1 MSSNAKKKAAQN
13 TAGNKR
19 TQTAVKTVAT
29 ENKRCMVEYVVV
41 NIICLFAFL
50 SFGYIALMSFFQTS
64 VIDPTAYINERILFQ
79 SDMIPL
85 NILCLALFGGFLFA
99 IRKKY
104 DFFAK
109 VNLQIAEIAVAVLVV
124 VLGLIWVTTV
134 KSIPGADSANLFE
147 AATGAANGNYAA
159 MQDGTNFYNH
169 DFYNNYNYFNF
180 YPFQLGFV
188 AFSELVYRIFGT
200 DSSMPIQVLN
210 VLCLGGT
217 YFALARI
224 TKLLFTRKSIEFIA
238 ILMLAGCLQPVL
250 FCTFA
255 YGNIIGM
262 CCAVWAS
269 LFLIKYFQTTAYKW
283 LAPCGVLLVLAIFVK
298 YNNMIYLAAFVIM
311 LLVHTFKAKKWQSV
325 AFAVALCI
333 AAVGSNALVIMHYED
348 RAETEF
354 ADGVSQVL
362 YLDLGMQE
370 SPMAPGWYTSIAKD
384 LYIQSQLDSDL
395 ANERAWH
402 NIDYRMEAFSD
413 IDYTLDFY
421 SKKILSQWNEP
432 TFESIWV
439 SKVKQHTVED
449 ELSVTGGTK
458 TVPSNELKGLGEAVY
473 NQSLG
478 QLLELHFGFY
488 MQVIYILFATG
499 IYLIFINR
507 KTNIETVLFPL
518 VLMGGFGYHLLFEG
532 KSQYILTYIPLLI
545 PTAAYAMN
553 TIVFGRYEGLKKL
566 ISKINFIPNR
576 FNGKSSQ

>member
-1 MSSNAKKKAAQN
+1 MSSNAKKRAAQKS
-13 TAGNKR
+13 AGSK
-19 TQTAVKTVAT
+19 TAVKTVVSET
-29 ENKRCMVEYVVV
+29 KRSMVEYVVV

-64 VIDPTAYINERILFQ
+64 VIDPNAYSSEKILFQ
-79 SDMIPL
+79 PDMIPL

-124 VLGLIWVTTV
+124 ILGLIWVTSV

-147 AATGAANGNYAA
+147 AATGAANGNYTA

-169 DFYNNYNYFNF
+169 AFYSNYNYFNF

-188 AFSELVYRIFGT
+188 AFSELIYRIFGT

-224 TKLLFTRKSIEFIA
+224 TKLLFKRKSIEFIA

-262 CCAVWAS
+262 CCAIWAS

-283 LAPCGVLLVLAIFVK
+283 LAPCGVLLVLAVFVK

-325 AFAVALCI
+325 AFALAVCVATF
-333 AAVGSNALVIMHYED
+333 GSNALVVIHYEN

-354 ADGVSQVL
+354 ADGISQVL

-370 SPMAPGWYTSIAKD
+370 SYMAPGWYTSIAKD
-384 LYIQSQLDSDL
+384 LYIQSQLDSEL
-395 ANERAWH
+395 ANERAWN
-402 NIDYRMEAFSD
+402 NISYRAEAFSD

-439 SKVKQHTVED
+439 SKVKQHTVDD
-449 ELSVTGGTK
+449 ELSVSGTK
-458 TVPSNELKGLGEAVY
+458 TVSSEELKGLGEAVY
-473 NQSLG
+473 DNSLG

-488 MQVIYILFATG
+488 MQVIYILFAAG
-499 IYLIFINR
+499 IYLLFINR

-553 TIVFGRYEGLKKL
+553 VIVFGKYEKLKKL
-566 ISKINFIPNR
+566 IDKINVIPNR
-576 FNGKSSQ
+576 FNGKPTQN